1 MNDFL
6 WLIAAAIYYS
16 GILFGISLALATV
29 LWTSGQI
36 FQLFINS
43 VG

>member
-1 MNDFL
+1 MNDLL